1 MDVQAAK
8 LMEGRSFLNPVVGVQ
23 KGLETHKP
31 FNIAAFKHKEVSVCL
46 KNLSIFTREGIVM

>member
-1 MDVQAAK
+1 MDVQAAR

-46 KNLSIFTREGIVM
+46 EKISLFLPEKAL